1 MQFSR
6 SSQFLSSCSMSLK
19 FHSILNPCSTKSCA
33 TFWTTGYNRLLHDTN
48 FSYKSLITLAG
59 FSNLRMVL
67 PCTDSLQTL
76 QNSEKIPWK
85 VTYFLLCSSRLSNN
99 SLISSTWF
107 LSCNESLHS
116 SSISFRWSQ
125 INTKSEK
132 LIEPSFML
140 SMIVSRAVKDFNNF
154 ALPDDDRI
162 FLWSSL
168 RRSEKKK
175 QPSRQIAKTA
185 FSYNGTKY
193 RHCSAAGLGWV
204 LR

>member
-1 MQFSR
+1 MPENAQYHLNIKHFLALM
-6 SSQFLSSCSMSLK
+6 SSK
-19 FHSILNPCSTKSCA
+19 FHSYLILCST
-33 TFWTTGYNRLLHDTN
+33 N
-48 FSYKSLITLAG
+48 FCDLRPPHIISYFIRTHISVKSLITLAG

-116 SSISFRWSQ
+116 SSISSRWSQ
-125 INTKSEK
+125 INTKSAK

-154 ALPDDDRI
+154 ALPDDERI

-168 RRSEKKK
+168 RRSVKKW
-175 QPSRQIAKTA
+175 T
-185 FSYNGTKY
+185 TE
-193 RHCSAAGLGWV
+193 
-204 LR
+204 